1 MTPLDHWDTAA
12 LAVLNLHCDGDQLS
26 IRWPAD
32 INIHAMT
39 LGRHLGPDSR
49 DRTAMIYEAPDGSV
63 TRQTFAEVDR
73 AATGLAATLRAAG
86 FGRGDFI
93 GLHLG
98 QHPDTAV
105 AHMAICKIG
114 AVAVTLSQ
122 LYGPD
127 TLAHALNDC
136 RARAI
141 LTDRAAWGGLDA
153 TAFPHLTHIW
163 MRDPLPGA
171 LDLGQALATDAP
183 DFAPDFTGA
192 DDPALLMYTSGST
205 GKPKGILHGHRV
217 LAAYTPSI
225 ALFFNLSSEDDDAV
239 FWSPSDWAWVG
250 GLLDM
255 LFPAWMAGR
264 PIATSLDRFSAD
276 QAYTFMARHRV
287 THTFL
292 APTAIK
298 RLAQE
303 PDPRARYDLALR
315 VICTGGE
322 ALAAE
327 TLDWAERRLGVVCNE
342 FYGMTEV
349 NHLIGNCAALY
360 PRRPGSMGRAYPGH
374 HVELVDAE
382 GTPVPDGEPG
392 EVVTPATSP
401 TRFLGYLNNPGK
413 EAEMRL
419 GPWLRTHDLAV
430 RDADGYFWY
439 KGRSDD
445 LIKSSGFRIGPA
457 EIEDCLL
464 AHPAVA
470 ECAVIGKPDPD
481 RGQIVKALVRVR
493 AGHEAT
499 DTLKSDLI
507 AHVRSRLGPYK
518 APRELEFLSDFPMT
532 SSGKI
537 NRRALR
543 DRETTGQR

>member
-1 MTPLDHWDTAA
+1 MTPFDAWTDDD
-12 LAVLNLHCDGDQLS
+12 LARLNLHRTGDGLA

-32 INIHAMT
+32 CNIFHMT
-39 LGRHLGPDSR
+39 VGRHLGPADR
-49 DRTAMIYEAPDGSV
+49 DRPALIFEAPDGSAA
-63 TRQTFAEVDR
+63 RMSFAGVDR

-86 FGRGDFI
+86 VAKGDPV

-105 AHMAICKIG
+105 AHMAVCKLG

-127 TLAHALNDC
+127 TLAHAMNDC
-136 RARAI
+136 RARVI
-141 LTDRAAWGGLDA
+141 LTDRAAWTALDP
-153 TAFPHLTHIW
+153 TAMPHLQQVW
-163 MRDPLPGA
+163 MRSPMPGCR
-171 LDLGQALATDAP
+171 DLGAAQACDPGDFRP
-183 DFAPDFTGA
+183 DYGGA

-205 GKPKGILHGHRV
+205 GKPKGILHGHRI

-225 ALFFNLSSEDDDAV
+225 HLFFNLTLADPDAV
-239 FWSPSDWAWVG
+239 YWSPSDWAWVG

-255 LFPAWMAGR
+255 LFPALMAGR
-264 PIATSLDRFSAD
+264 PVVTSLDRFTAEH
-276 QAYTFMARHRV
+276 AYPFLSRHRV

-298 RLAQE
+298 RLAQD
-303 PDPRARYDLALR
+303 PDPARHGLSLR

-327 TLDWAERRLGVVCNE
+327 TLDWCERRLGVVCNE

-360 PRRPGSMGRAYPGH
+360 PRKPGSMGRAYPGH
-374 HVELVDAE
+374 DVWLVDAT
-382 GTPVPDGEPG
+382 GNPVPDGDPG
-392 EVVTPATSP
+392 EVVTPATAP
-401 TRFLGYLNNPGK
+401 TRYLGYLNAPEK

-419 GPWLRTHDLAV
+419 GPYLRTRDLAV
-430 RDADGYFWY
+430 RDAEGYFWH

-445 LIKSSGFRIGPA
+445 LIKSSGFRIGPT
-457 EIEDCLL
+457 EIEECLL

-470 ECAVIGKPDPD
+470 ECAVIGVPDAG
-481 RGQIVKALVRVR
+481 RGQVVKALVRLR
-493 AGHEAT
+493 AGVSGTCA
-499 DTLKSDLI
+499 SRLI
-507 AHVRSRLGPYK
+507 AVGARKVWVTRW
-518 APRELEFLSDFPMT
+518 
-532 SSGKI
+532 
-537 NRRALR
+537 R
-543 DRETTGQR
+543 DRKG

>member
-1 MTPLDHWDTAA
+1 MTPFDGWTDAD
-12 LAVLNLHCDGDQLS
+12 LARLNLHRDGDGLA

-32 INIHAMT
+32 TNIFHLT
-39 LGRHLGPDSR
+39 VGRYLGPADR
-49 DRTAMIYEAPDGSV
+49 DRPALIYEAPDGSV
-63 TRQTFAEVDR
+63 TGMTFAEVDR
-73 AATGLAATLRAAG
+73 AATGLAHALRTAG
-86 FGRGDFI
+86 VARGDLI

-105 AHMAICKIG
+105 AHMAVCKLG

-136 RARAI
+136 RARVI
-141 LTDRAAWGGLDA
+141 LTDRVAWDAQDPAAM
-153 TAFPHLTHIW
+153 PHITQVW
-163 MRDPLPGA
+163 MRDPLTGA
-171 LDLGQALATDAP
+171 LDLGAAFAADGGGFRP
-183 DFAPDFTGA
+183 DYGGA

-205 GKPKGILHGHRV
+205 GKPKGILHGHRI

-225 ALFFNLSSEDDDAV
+225 DLFFNLTLADPDAV
-239 FWSPSDWAWVG
+239 YWSPSDWAWVG

-264 PIATSLDRFSAD
+264 PVVTSLDRFSAD
-276 QAYTFMARHRV
+276 WAYPFLARHRV

-298 RLAQE
+298 RLAQD
-303 PDPRARYDLALR
+303 PDPARHGLSLR

-327 TLDWAERRLGVVCNE
+327 TLDWCERKLGVVCNE

-360 PRRPGSMGRAYPGH
+360 PRKPGSMGRAYPGH
-374 HVELVDAE
+374 DVWLVDAD
-382 GTPVPDGEPG
+382 GTPVPDGEAG
-392 EVVTPATSP
+392 EVVTPLAAP
-401 TRFLGYLNNPGK
+401 TRYLGYLNAPDK
-413 EAEMRL
+413 DAEMRL
-419 GPWLRTHDLAV
+419 GPYLRTRDLAV
-430 RDADGYFWY
+430 RDAEGYFWY

-445 LIKSSGFRIGPA
+445 LIKSSGFRIGPT

-464 AHPAVA
+464 SHPAVA
-470 ECAVIGKPDPD
+470 ECAVIGVPDAD
-481 RGQIVKALVRVR
+481 RGQVVKALVRLR
-493 AGHEAT
+493 AGVDGTAALVAE
-499 DTLKSDLI
+499 LQ
-507 AHVRSRLGPYK
+507 AHVRTRLAAYK
-518 APRELEFLSDFPMT
+518 APRVVAFVADFPMT

-543 DRETTGQR
+543 EAEA

>member
-1 MTPLDHWDTAA
+1 MTPLDRWSDAA
-12 LAVLNLHCDGDQLS
+12 LAALNLHRDGDGLT

-32 INIHAMT
+32 ANIHAMT
-39 LGRHLGPDSR
+39 LGRHLGAEAR
-49 DRTAMIYEAPDGSV
+49 DRTALIYEAPDGSV

-73 AATGLAATLRAAG
+73 AATSLAATLRATG

-153 TAFPHLTHIW
+153 TAFPHVTHVW

-171 LDLGQALATDAP
+171 LDLAAAFATDAP
-183 DFAPDFTGA
+183 GFVPDFTGA

-225 ALFFNLSSEDDDAV
+225 ALFFNLSMEDDDAV

-264 PIATSLDRFSAD
+264 PIATSIDRFSAD

-298 RLAQE
+298 RLAQD
-303 PDPRARYDLALR
+303 PDPRAQHDLALR

-374 HVELVDAE
+374 RVELVDAE

-401 TRFLGYLNNPGK
+401 TRFLGYLNNEAK

-464 AHPAVA
+464 SHPAVA

-481 RGQIVKALVRVR
+481 RGQIVKALVRLR
-493 AGHEAT
+493 AGHAAT
-499 DTLKSDLI
+499 DALMADLI
-507 AHVRSRLGPYK
+507 THVRTRLGPYK
-518 APRELEFLSDFPMT
+518 APREIEFLSDFPMT

-543 DRETTGQR
+543 DRETPSPP